1 MPITISKCFLI
12 LLIGLCSSPFV
23 VAQNLFVGHTTLTF
37 NDPTR
42 TGGFGSGAGSGRQI
56 QTEIYYPAAAAGEN
70 VAAANGQYPLIV
82 FGHGFA
88 MNWDA
93 YSNIWNQLVPLG
105 YIMAFPRT
113 ESGLFPSPSHGD
125 FGQDIALVSQKMSE
139 QAQLSTSLFYGKL
152 TDYTC
157 AMGHSMGGGAA
168 VLAASQNGLFD
179 CYVGLAPAETSPSA
193 ITAAASIQIP
203 SLILSGSNDGVT
215 PPAQHHI
222 PIYDAIPHEC
232 KSFANL
238 IGGGHCYFANTNFNC
253 DFGESTTSTG
263 ISLTRNQQQS
273 MMYQQ
278 LFSWLSYFLNSSCV
292 GYEVFMNYPISGI
305 DLNTT
310 CPAFDANP
318 VVIIQNGNILSTT
331 TQANSFQWYLN
342 NQAVGGATNDSLI
355 IDPNFSGAYNLLVT
369 YDYGCA
375 YSNNIV
381 GLEENRSTFQIFPNP
396 AQKMLH
402 IEGQIQSNI
411 PYNLFNLEGRVV
423 LSGTIEK
430 GQDAIDIENL
440 KNGTYLLQLD
450 DEPSSFHKVLIAH

>member
-1 MPITISKCFLI
+1 MPIQISKFYLI
-12 LLIGLCSSPFV
+12 ILIGICTPYPLVS
-23 VAQNLFVGHTTLTF
+23 QNLFVGHTTITF

-42 TGGFGSGAGSGRQI
+42 TGGVGSGAGPGRQI
-56 QTEIYYPAAAAGEN
+56 QTEIYYPAAVAGEN
-70 VAAANGQYPLIV
+70 VAIAPGQFPVIV

-93 YSNIWNQLVPLG
+93 YANIWQTLVPAA

-113 ESGLFPSPSHGD
+113 ESSIFPSPSHTD
-125 FGQDIALVSQKMSE
+125 FGLDLALVAQKMYE
-139 QAQLSTSLFYGKL
+139 QTQLSSSLFYEKL

-168 VLAASQNGLFD
+168 VLAASQSSLFD

-193 ITAAASIQIP
+193 IAAAASLQIP

-222 PIYDAIPHEC
+222 PIFDAIPHEC

-238 IGGGHCYFANTNFNC
+238 IGGGHCYFANANFNC
-253 DFGESTTSTG
+253 DFGESTASTG

-278 LFSWLSYFLNSSCV
+278 LFSWLCYFLHNSC
-292 GYEVFMNYPISGI
+292 GCYEAFMDYPVSGI
-305 DLNTT
+305 DLTTT
-310 CPAFDANP
+310 CPAFDSNP
-318 VVIIQNGNILSTT
+318 VVITQNGNILSTS
-331 TQANSFQWYLN
+331 TQANSYQWYLN
-342 NQAVGGATNDSLI
+342 NQPVVGATNDSLI

-381 GLEENRSTFQIFPNP
+381 GLEENKSAFQIFPNP
-396 AQKMLH
+396 AHKILH
-402 IEGQIQSNI
+402 IEGQNKSNT
-411 PYNLFNLEGRVV
+411 PFYLLNMEGRVV

-430 GQDAIDIENL
+430 GQDAINIENL
-440 KNGTYLLQLD
+440 KNGTYMLQLVA
-450 DEPSSFHKVLIAH
+450 EPSSFHKVHIAH